1 MESGGHP
8 CRCLCRGF
16 LQTTRT
22 TFLLFT
28 ILQLS
33 QSRLTEGRTFIP
45 VSSSGDKKTQPAK
58 SYSQERSHSN
68 QTSLLPEGY
77 AAFCQ
82 IVRRHLY
89 HNFVTWQDPNE
100 MQSHFSGDMCQNA
113 MSIGQLNPKH
123 RIWKQFNYPAFNFD
137 DVFSRHVKISG
148 SPLVTR
154 TVCSKWA
161 DGE

>member
-1 MESGGHP
+1 
-8 CRCLCRGF
+8 
-16 LQTTRT
+16 
-22 TFLLFT
+22 
-28 ILQLS
+28 
-33 QSRLTEGRTFIP
+33 
-45 VSSSGDKKTQPAK
+45 
-58 SYSQERSHSN
+58 
-68 QTSLLPEGY
+68 LPEGY
-77 AAFCQ
+77 AAFRQ

-89 HNFVTWQDPNE
+89 HNFITWQDPNE
-100 MQSHFSGDMCQNA
+100 MQSHFSGDMRQNA